1 MFSWLKRKKGILASA
16 VLIAVMLSLLGVR
29 IVDRDSPD
37 LGQVQ
42 FGVGNEKV
50 ITLGYEALAA
60 GSLDYTFDGVDDDVQ
75 LQAALDALPATGG
88 RLVIVSAV
96 QINLSNTVSRAIDN
110 VIIEGAGDGTYFVN
124 DGVTAIFD
132 AGVQDGWRF
141 SNFRTDAGGLDVATA
156 TNYRIDNVTIGTTFY
171 PASTKTATFVVA
183 ASDSTT
189 QSKAQ
194 ADYVC
199 DGTDDQVE
207 IQAAIDALPAG
218 GGKIFLTEGVFI
230 KGNVAGITVP
240 SNVTIQMA
248 EGTKITFITNVGND
262 AVIFTNSDAD
272 DGNSNI
278 EILGGV
284 LDGNKANQPKIW
296 KANEQTGIKFTK
308 VSNSKV
314 DCTLQEF
321 YGKNMDIASDGV
333 GNSYTNRAYPK
344 SIPVEV
350 RTDFTPPSYVNII
363 DEMEAGWVLD
373 SGSSLAYDTTKF
385 ISGFKSAKVIVTANN
400 DATISKVGAW
410 SFPDKAQFAVLLSQY
425 HDNITGIGNPVL
437 TLEAPD
443 AANQIAYRHR
453 SSSRIFYHAC
463 YSSRYTEDWEVID
476 FNMGG
481 ATITGNPDLR
491 NVQKIIL
498 SVPNYEG
505 GNRLFFD
512 KLFWNPPMFPRG
524 LVTIVEDDGYAD
536 LLSILKPRMDAY
548 GYKGVV
554 AINGNNVGVGDKLT
568 LEQLQYLR
576 SSGWEIANHAYK
588 HENSYS
594 QPQSVIEDGIRKN
607 QDYIVNLGLGK
618 GDVWIGTNEMT
629 VDWSSYPIVSKYTRL
644 SRARA
649 LAAGQYSLN
658 NFPSF
663 SVHSLVSVGFT
674 SHVTE
679 ALDMLQVAADYGLWL
694 HVYLHEATA
703 HTTEIDN
710 FLAKINSL
718 GVKVVTHEDVLRILE
733 QKQVYSQYS
742 DLFMDVLAVSAIH
755 IRSNEDL
762 SAATPITFTIDAQ
775 PDVPRTLS
783 GHFDAHANITAY
795 TIEITG
801 VDAKGNTV
809 TETKTE
815 ADGWDWETSNAFAT
829 ITSIK
834 MTERTGTGVGDTM
847 DIGIT
852 DVLGL
857 SNVIYE
863 TGDVYKIKKN
873 NANATVAGAQV
884 DTDYDTYDMS
894 VIGLANTDDFTVYY
908 RSNLNIIN

>member
-29 IVDRDSPD
+29 IADRDSPD

-42 FGVGNEKV
+42 FGVGNEKI

-218 GGKIFLTEGVFI
+218 GGVVKLL
-230 KGNVAGITVP
+230 
-240 SNVTIQMA
+240 
-248 EGTKITFITNVGND
+248 EGT
-262 AVIFTNSDAD
+262 FTNSDRILIDKAGVSLVGSGMFEDNYGSGGTVIDCSAVANHGIWVNHGTEDFCLLSNFTLHGKTGEYGVRVSGDDVTIDSVYIKSAQIAIGLNSGQSNFKLINSWIEGNVQGVDLESPGNAKILNCVLGDNTQWSVRIIGTHGPSYATIIAHNTIFSGMDGIQLRDCENVIIAD
-272 DGNSNI
+272 NFFHGIGHGSANTYSAVNLASAVSKHVVITSNI
-278 EILGGV
+278 LRGG
-284 LDGNKANQPKIW
+284 DNPKHFVDIEYGDYVTIVD
-296 KANEQTGIKFTK
+296 NDIYEV
-308 VSNSKV
+308 VS
-314 DCTLQEF
+314 EP
-321 YGKNMDIASDGV
+321 I
-333 GNSYTNRAYPK
+333 
-344 SIPVEV
+344 
-350 RTDFTPPSYVNII
+350 
-363 DEMEAGWVLD
+363 
-373 SGSSLAYDTTKF
+373 F
-385 ISGFKSAKVIVTANN
+385 I
-400 DATISKVGAW
+400 
-410 SFPDKAQFAVLLSQY
+410 
-425 HDNITGIGNPVL
+425 
-437 TLEAPD
+437 
-443 AANQIAYRHR
+443 AANQNEHG
-453 SSSRIFYHAC
+453 RIF
-463 YSSRYTEDWEVID
+463 E
-476 FNMGG
+476 
-481 ATITGNPDLR
+481 
-491 NVQKIIL
+491 
-498 SVPNYEG
+498 
-505 GNRLFFD
+505 
-512 KLFWNPPMFPRG
+512 
-524 LVTIVEDDGYAD
+524 
-536 LLSILKPRMDAY
+536 
-548 GYKGVV
+548 
-554 AINGNNVGVGDKLT
+554 
-568 LEQLQYLR
+568 
-576 SSGWEIANHAYK
+576 K
-588 HENSYS
+588 H
-594 QPQSVIEDGIRKN
+594 
-607 QDYIVNLGLGK
+607 
-618 GDVWIGTNEMT
+618 
-629 VDWSSYPIVSKYTRL
+629 
-644 SRARA
+644 
-649 LAAGQYSLN
+649 
-658 NFPSF
+658 
-663 SVHSLVSVGFT
+663 
-674 SHVTE
+674 
-679 ALDMLQVAADYGLWL
+679 
-694 HVYLHEATA
+694 
-703 HTTEIDN
+703 
-710 FLAKINSL
+710 
-718 GVKVVTHEDVLRILE
+718 
-733 QKQVYSQYS
+733 S
-742 DLFMDVLAVSAIH
+742 DLFMDVLAVSATH

-809 TETKTE
+809 TETKTD

-834 MTERTGTGVGDTM
+834 MTERTGTGAGDTM

-873 NANATVAGAQV
+873 NTNATVAGAQV

-908 RSNLNIIN
+908 RSNLNIID